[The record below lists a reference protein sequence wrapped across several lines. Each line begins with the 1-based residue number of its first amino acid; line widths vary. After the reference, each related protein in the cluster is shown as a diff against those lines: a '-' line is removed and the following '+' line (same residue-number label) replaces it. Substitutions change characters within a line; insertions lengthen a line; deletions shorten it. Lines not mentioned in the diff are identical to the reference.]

1 MRIPSARRALSAACL
16 LFFAAAG
23 AAGAAP
29 ADAPAPPL
37 TGLVT
42 DSAGTPLPN
51 VSIVVAEVS
60 RVTTT
65 NAEGR
70 FAFSGLPAGSYHLN
84 VLLIGYRP
92 AHVVVA
98 LPAAGEAV
106 RLEIVLAPSTVRLQ
120 GVQVTATPTGTD
132 PLNITQSTVELSGK
146 ELQRTLGASVAQTLS
161 AEPGLSV
168 RYNGPAANTPV
179 IRGLTGERILV
190 LQDGE
195 RAGDLSSASADH
207 GLSVDPLA
215 AQRIEVVRGPASL
228 LYGNN
233 ALGGVVNVISNDIP
247 TNVPSHVE
255 GYVGGQAESVN
266 PGGAGSAAVTAP
278 IGERFAVSA
287 RGGFR
292 RIEDVRQGG
301 ELGRLLGT
309 DSRNEQGTAGLAYV
323 GGAASAGLAYRLYNF
338 NYGLPSAPGAEE
350 AGVRLDGRRQ
360 QLSGRTAVEIK
371 NSPVNYL
378 RLDGSAQWYNHD
390 EIEPSGE
397 VATRFNLRTQTVN
410 LNGRTQIGRA
420 TGAVGLS
427 GLFRQYEAEGEEALT
442 PAADNSS
449 VGAFVYQEVPLTT
462 RSLAEA
468 RTPRL
473 QVGARYDLFRITSK
487 DGGEQFGPGQSR
499 DFNNASGSV
508 GVSIPLSDAVSVS
521 GSVARAFRAP
531 TVEELFSNAFHA
543 ATGTFDVGD
552 STLAAETN
560 SGIDGVVRVQSG
572 RTSAQLSAYYNRV
585 NDYITPVVDGETEAD
600 GAVVPVARFR
610 QADAALRGIEG
621 QAEVEVARYLVVG
634 AMGDVVRGRFRDG
647 GAPIGAVGDAIP
659 FLPPARL
666 GGLVRWDNRRYSASA
681 DVRRAFAQDRTS
693 QPGCAAAGS
702 ATGDAAGDATGA
714 PCVDLPTAAYT
725 LANVSVGLNLT
736 TRGYVQ
742 TVTLRADNL
751 FDERYYDA
759 ASRIKSFAAS
769 PGRNVSV
776 VYRVLF

>member
-1 MRIPSARRALSAACL
+1 MMIDSARRAAGAACL
-16 LFFAAAG
+16 LVAAAVLPR
-23 AAGAAP
+23 AAAA
-29 ADAPAPPL
+29 APAPPL
-37 TGLVT
+37 TGIVR
-42 DSAGTPLPN
+42 DSLGNPLPN

-65 NAEGR
+65 NAQGR
-70 FAFSGLPAGSYHLN
+70 FAVTGLPAGTYHLN

-92 AHVVVA
+92 GHVVVT
-98 LPAAGEAV
+98 LPEGGNIEA
-106 RLEIVLAPSTVRLQ
+106 LEIVLAPSTVRLQ

-132 PLNITQSTVELSGK
+132 PLNITQSTVELSGT
-146 ELQRTLGASVAQTLS
+146 ELQRRVGAGVAQTLA

-207 GLSVDPLA
+207 GLSIDPLS

-247 TNVPSHVE
+247 TSVPTHLE

-278 IGERFAVSA
+278 VGSRFAVSA
-287 RGGFR
+287 RGGLR
-292 RIEDVRQGG
+292 RIDDVRQGG
-301 ELGRLLGT
+301 DLGRLALT
-309 DSRNEQGTAGLAYV
+309 DSRNAQGTAGLAYI
-323 GGAASAGLAYRLYNF
+323 GDRSTAGLAYRLYDF
-338 NYGLPSAPGAEE
+338 NYGLPSAPGDEE

-360 QLSGRTAVEIK
+360 QLSARTALEIR
-371 NSPVNYL
+371 NAPINYV
-378 RLDGSAQWYNHD
+378 RVDGSAQWYNHE

-397 VATRFNLRTQTVN
+397 VATRFDLRTQTVN
-410 LNGRTQIGRA
+410 VNGRTQVGRA

-427 GLFRQYEAEGEEALT
+427 GLFRQYEAAGEEALT

-449 VGAFVYQEVPLTT
+449 GGAFIYQELPLTG

-473 QVGARYDLFRITSK
+473 QVGARYDLYRITSK
-487 DGGEQFGPGQSR
+487 DGGERFGAGQSR

-508 GVSIPLSDAVSVS
+508 GLSVPLSDAVSVS
-521 GSVARAFRAP
+521 ASLARAFRAP

-543 ATGTFDVGD
+543 ANGTYDIGD

-560 SGIDGVVRVQSG
+560 SGVDGVLRVQSG
-572 RTSAQLSAYYNRV
+572 RSSGQLSAYFNRV
-585 NDYITPVVDGETEAD
+585 NDFITPVVEGEAEVDG
-600 GAVVPVARFR
+600 VLVPVARYR
-610 QADAALRGIEG
+610 QADAALRGVEG
-621 QAEVEVARYLVVG
+621 QVEVEVARNFVVG
-634 AMGDVVRGRFRDG
+634 AMGDVVRGRFRG
-647 GAPIGAVGDAIP
+647 QGAAAGVVSGDLP
-659 FLPPARL
+659 FIPPARV
-666 GGLVRWDNRRYSASA
+666 GGTLRWDNRRYSASGEL
-681 DVRRAFAQDRTS
+681 RHAFAQDRTS
-693 QPGCAAAGS
+693 QPSCARAGS
-702 ATGDAAGDATGA
+702 TVGEGSGEAVGA
-714 PCVDLPTAAYT
+714 PCVDLPTGAYT

-736 TRGYVQ
+736 SGGLVQ

-751 FDERYYDA
+751 LDERFYDA